1 MHFELKPSQTGLFS
15 ADLATFIIG
24 GLSNLQRDPGTSSV
38 DLLSQISQQLAA
50 FKRTVALSVIVSLL
64 CVRVLF
70 WLVFSNSGPVAIF
83 LSPKITAAS
92 STVVRGSDLFFAEG
106 VTKQH
111 LPWVVKALLALVRIF
126 AFFFFS
132 GLLVYTYDIHRTLFF
147 LIFPPILFCG
157 FAYSELK
164 LMPILHHSSPYRAP
178 LSS

>member
-70 WLVFSNSGPVAIF
+70 
-83 LSPKITAAS
+83 
-92 STVVRGSDLFFAEG
+92 
-106 VTKQH
+106 
-111 LPWVVKALLALVRIF
+111 
-126 AFFFFS
+126 
-132 GLLVYTYDIHRTLFF
+132 
-147 LIFPPILFCG
+147 
-157 FAYSELK
+157 
-164 LMPILHHSSPYRAP
+164 
-178 LSS
+178 